1 MSVTIHVDVLTAAH
15 TAVLG
20 EIDAAGATAY
30 VDIRDSGNVLLS
42 TLPLNFPAGT
52 VDPLTGQLTMTW
64 GPRDEAAAATGTADH
79 AEICDAAA
87 KVLFTLSCA
96 EGVAPV
102 ADTCVLSTL
111 SIVQDAPVE
120 GVSITIG

>member
-20 EIDAAGATAY
+20 EIDGAGATAY
-30 VDIRDSGNVLLS
+30 VNVRDSGDVLLS
-42 TLPLNFPAGT
+42 TLPLDFPAGT
-52 VDPLTGQLTMTW
+52 VDPLTGQLAMVW
-64 GPRDEAAAATGTADH
+64 GARDDAAAATGSADH

-87 KVLFTLSCA
+87 KVLFVLSCS

-111 SIVQDAPVE
+111 SIVAGAPVE